1 MDRHE
6 RLTAVL
12 DMLSDQDSITVD
24 DVVEKLGASP
34 ATVRRDLDHLAKQQL
49 LTRTRGG
56 AVAASVSYD
65 LPLRYKASRQA
76 PEKERIAQV
85 VAGLIRPGSTI
96 GLNGGTTT
104 TNIARAIALHEAFQ
118 TDGSQPGVTVV
129 TNALNIASELAVRP
143 QVKVVVVGGVVR
155 THSYEIIGP
164 LAERMLEGLSVGMAV
179 IGVDAISPEFGAMAF
194 DEREAATNAL
204 LAAHAERVVVAA
216 DSSKLDQR
224 AFARI
229 VPVSALDV
237 LVTDVDADARVVERF
252 RETGV
257 EVFQA

>member
-12 DMLSDQDSITVD
+12 DMLSDQGSITVD
-24 DVVEKLGASP
+24 DVVARLGASP
-34 ATVRRDLDHLAKQQL
+34 ATVRRDLDHLATQQL

-56 AVAASVSYD
+56 AVAATVSYD
-65 LPLRYKASRQA
+65 LPLRYKVGRQA
-76 PEKERIAQV
+76 PEKERIAQA
-85 VAGLIRPGSTI
+85 VAGLIRPGTAV

-104 TNIARAIALHEAFQ
+104 TNIARAIALHEDFQ
-118 TDGSQPGVTVV
+118 ADETRPGITIV

-143 QVKVVVVGGVVR
+143 HVKVVVVGGVVR

-164 LAERMLEGLSVGMAV
+164 LAERVLEVISVETAV
-179 IGVDAISPEFGAMAF
+179 LGVDAISPEHGAMAF
-194 DEREAATNAL
+194 DEGEAAINAL

-229 VPVSALDV
+229 VPISALDV
-237 LVTDVDADARVVERF
+237 LVTDADADAGVVERF
-252 RETGV
+252 RDAGV
-257 EVFQA
+257 EVLQA